1 MYVKCLQTTQNVC
14 KLHKM
19 FANYTK
25 CLQTTQNMPCTFK
38 MHKAFTHVHMS
49 IYHDMKISMMLS
61 ELLVYLIL
69 IDLTSVC
76 QTY

>member
-1 MYVKCLQTTQNVC
+1 
-14 KLHKM
+14 
-19 FANYTK
+19 
-25 CLQTTQNMPCTFK
+25 MPCTFK

-49 IYHDMKISMMLS
+49 IYHDMKISMMLA

-76 QTY
+76 QSY